1 MNQDYIELGKKLKV
15 FRKRNLMLTQEE
27 LANKL
32 NVSQE
37 NISQYEN
44 GTKNPKSLLDKI
56 SNTFNISKTE
66 IEDIDVD
73 RAFNIYGNIENSN
86 VVNTFHNT
94 INYNQVENTSLE
106 EIKSTL
112 QDIVKCVDFLIK
124 KEKGLK

>member
-32 NVSQE
+32 NISQE

-94 INYNQVENTSLE
+94 INYNQIENTSLE
-106 EIKSTL
+106 EIKTTL
-112 QDIVKCVDFLIK
+112 QDLVKCVDYLIK
-124 KEKGLK
+124 KEKNK